1 MPSAC
6 ACLHMPDALP
16 LCSSWCIICEQ
27 CGVLCCFQEYCWRSS
42 VLLLL
47 HVMLKECGQGK
58 MWCLVCQELKLV
70 AQKCHTSSAAALQ
83 NLCREQAEQDAK
95 MEEAIAKAAE
105 ELIDKFEEQWK
116 PAMENLEEA
125 EAVFDD
131 LDGRACPDTSHVSA
145 IICFLAWLEHTLFQ
159 EISN

>member
-1 MPSAC
+1 
-6 ACLHMPDALP
+6 
-16 LCSSWCIICEQ
+16 
-27 CGVLCCFQEYCWRSS
+27 
-42 VLLLL
+42 
-47 HVMLKECGQGK
+47 
-58 MWCLVCQELKLV
+58 
-70 AQKCHTSSAAALQ
+70 
-83 NLCREQAEQDAK
+83 

-159 EISN
+159 EIQN